1 MGVPLVKDHPFLTG
15 TAVGALGLLVWF
27 RRGWFVSLFRRATSV
42 FHGFGEAGVPG
53 VLTALT
59 FPGGSNAAPIAIR
72 QIRRYAF
79 AASQD
84 QSPVV
89 GLTHA
94 SYALI
99 LLDTIEE
106 MMGRDA
112 VQKMAGVDPSKIR
125 QFITLQQDRH
135 AEALQPCDRYLVQV
149 LKLER
154 EGGKPG
160 FMLQGGAAPRGA

>member
-1 MGVPLVKDHPFLTG
+1 MSLTKDHPFATG
-15 TAVGALGLLVWF
+15 AAVGALGLLVWF
-27 RRGWFVSLFRRATSV
+27 KRGWFIGMFRRATSV

-53 VLTALT
+53 ALTALT
-59 FPGGSNAAPIAIR
+59 FPGASDSAPIAIR

-112 VQKMAGVDPSKIR
+112 VQKMAGVDPAKIR

-135 AEALQPCDRYLVQV
+135 AEQLQPCDRYLQVV
-149 LKLER
+149 LKMER
-154 EGGKPG
+154 ESGKPG